1 MIPKN
6 GFTICVSGQ
15 GKMAEQSLILSI
27 IGAILTVTGLAGLLL
42 PLVPGAPLLF
52 LGLLLGAWAE
62 GFRFIGVW
70 TLLLL
75 AAMAALTYVVE
86 FVASILGVKKYGGS
100 RRAMV
105 GAAVGGIVGLFFGIP
120 GILLGPFGGAV
131 IGELSLQRSLDEAS
145 RAGFGTVVG
154 LAIGVAGKL
163 AIGITMIGVFILIRL
178 L

>member
-1 MIPKN
+1 
-6 GFTICVSGQ
+6 
-15 GKMAEQSLILSI
+15 MADQSI
-27 IGAILTVTGLAGLLL
+27 ILWIIGVILTFTGLAGLLL

-62 GFRFIGVW
+62 NFRFIGLW

-75 AAMAALTYVVE
+75 AGMAALTYVVE
-86 FVASILGVKKYGGS
+86 FAASILGVKKCGGS

-105 GAAVGGIVGLFFGIP
+105 GAALGGIAGMFLGIP
-120 GILLGPFGGAV
+120 GILLGPFVGAV

-163 AIGITMIGVFILIRL
+163 AIGIAMIGIFFLNRL

>member
-1 MIPKN
+1 
-6 GFTICVSGQ
+6 
-15 GKMAEQSLILSI
+15 MADQSIILWI
-27 IGAILTVTGLAGLLL
+27 IGAILTFTGLAGLLL

-62 GFRFIGVW
+62 NFRYIGLW
-70 TLLLL
+70 ALLLL
-75 AAMAALTYVVE
+75 GGMAALTYVVE

-105 GAAVGGIVGLFFGIP
+105 GAALGGFVGIFLGFP
-120 GILLGPFGGAV
+120 GILLGPFVGAV
-131 IGELSLQRSLDEAS
+131 IAELSLQRSLDEAS

-163 AIGITMIGVFILIRL
+163 AIGIAMIGIFLLIRL
-178 L
+178 F

>member
-1 MIPKN
+1 MID
-6 GFTICVSGQ
+6 
-15 GKMAEQSLILSI
+15 QSIMLWI
-27 IGAILTVTGLAGLLL
+27 IGAILTFTGLAGLLL

-62 GFRFIGVW
+62 NFRYIGLW

-75 AAMAALTYVVE
+75 AGMAALTYVVE

-105 GAAVGGIVGLFFGIP
+105 GAALGGIVGMFLGIP
-120 GILLGPFGGAV
+120 GILLGPFVGAV

-163 AIGITMIGVFILIRL
+163 AIGIAMIGIFLLIRL
-178 L
+178 I

>member
-1 MIPKN
+1 
-6 GFTICVSGQ
+6 
-15 GKMAEQSLILSI
+15 MADQSLVLWIFS
-27 IGAILTVTGLAGLLL
+27 AILTFTGLAGLLL

-62 GFRFIGVW
+62 GFRYVGLW
-70 TLLLL
+70 TLLAL
-75 AAMAALTYVVE
+75 AGMAALTYVVE
-86 FVASILGVKKYGGS
+86 FAASILGVKKYGGS

-105 GAAVGGIVGLFFGIP
+105 GAAVGGIVGIFLGFP
-120 GILLGPFGGAV
+120 GILLGPFVGAV

-154 LAIGVAGKL
+154 MAIGVAGKL
-163 AIGITMIGVFILIRL
+163 AIGIAMIGIFLLIRL